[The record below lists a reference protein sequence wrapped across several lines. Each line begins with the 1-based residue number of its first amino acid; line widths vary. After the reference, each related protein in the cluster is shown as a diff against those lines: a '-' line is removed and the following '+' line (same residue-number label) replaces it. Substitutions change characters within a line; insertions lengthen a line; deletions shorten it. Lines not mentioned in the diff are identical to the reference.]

1 MKVVGLHGLDKV
13 LFFAAFGGLY
23 LLSGLFFWSIL
34 ARLLSSGLKR
44 FEAGESWFSVCW
56 RYLFGRLSFTAISL
70 LFLPFAALSLW
81 LSWPEFAWEPLLL
94 IALLLALLFGLSGT
108 VIVTHSAYQIG
119 KGCPDSAPRELAR
132 GLGIPWAMFGALIFL
147 VGLGQALMFWKN

>member
-1 MKVVGLHGLDKV
+1 MGLHGFDKV

-23 LLSGLFFWSIL
+23 FLSGLFFWSVL

-44 FEAGESWFSVCW
+44 FEAGETWFSVCW
-56 RYLFGRLSFTAISL
+56 RYLFGRLSFTATSL

-94 IALLLALLFGLSGT
+94 NALILALLFALSGT
-108 VIVTHSAYQIG
+108 VVVTHSAYQGG
-119 KGCPDSAPRELAR
+119 KSCPDSVPRELTR
-132 GLGIPWAMFGALIFL
+132 GLGILWAMFGTVIFL
-147 VGLGQALMFWKN
+147 SVLAEAVIFWTR